1 MTLTKDQSPNPPT
14 KGIQNELTLFIMYEL
29 KKYHGDKV
37 MSLTYEDESNSFSVG
52 IIAPGEYEFGAIR
65 KEIFTVTHG
74 RISAWHEDADGWSTF
89 GKDEQFTI
97 PGQRNFKLKVDGI
110 SAYIC
115 HYE

>member
-1 MTLTKDQSPNPPT
+1 V
-14 KGIQNELTLFIMYEL
+14 YEL

-37 MSLTYEDESNSFSVG
+37 MSLTYEDDSNSFSVG
-52 IIAPGEYEFGAIR
+52 IIAPGEYQFGAIR

-74 RISAWHEDADGWSTF
+74 SISAWHEDSKNWANYGIN
-89 GKDEQFTI
+89 EQFII
-97 PGQRNFKLKVDGI
+97 PAQKNFKLKVDGI